1 MKSDKHN
8 KSTNGQPTSVT
19 VQEDASDQAKPAEIA
34 KEVLALLKA
43 SFQPNHRFIRADHSS
58 FKGIDPEFYTQR
70 QARFEELGFAW
81 LCDLEDKT
89 ISDQGRIVTFSRT
102 MRNRTSNALAAFYY
116 IPPLE
121 AGFFECESLLSDG
134 RFVVSTTVPESN
146 KIADWPVIVSHH
158 YPIDIDED
166 TLYQSHLRDVLHAC
180 DKGVSIL
187 EINSFEAVIE
197 SQNALNRYKYE
208 YLQSIGWVTREYL
221 LNQCFG
227 DEQLADRVYAIIQQM
242 KP

>member
-1 MKSDKHN
+1 MNSDKHN
-8 KSTNGQPTSVT
+8 KSTSDQSPSALD
-19 VQEDASDQAKPAEIA
+19 QEDFGISASPTEIA
-34 KEVLALLKA
+34 KEVIALLKA

-58 FKGIDPEFYTQR
+58 FKVIDPVFYSQR
-70 QARFEELGFAW
+70 QACFEKLGFAW

-102 MRNRTSNALAAFYY
+102 MRNTASNALAAFYY
-116 IPPLE
+116 IPLLE

-146 KIADWPVIVSHH
+146 KVANWPVIVSHH

-166 TLYQSHLRDVLHAC
+166 TLYQSHLCDVLHAC
-180 DKGVSIL
+180 DEGVSIL
-187 EINSFEAVIE
+187 EINSFEAVVE

-242 KP
+242 KL